1 MDTNNFINFIY
12 HRQKF
17 KPVLNEISQLD
28 VSDTLK
34 YKYIFKENSEQL
46 YFKNLNFKNFHTDSK
61 FNWDQL
67 EVMKNLNN
75 KPELYLSNLNYDPF
89 YLWNI
94 LDINYIL
101 HNIIEYNLLQ
111 VGMTNIF
118 LISVSLKYMHIIKLK
133 ILNFLDFFEKNS
145 YTIQIIFTIVIC
157 AYIGPVPIA
166 EFLKRYYIESKLLMS
181 NIILVSLYFIL
192 LDGLLKIIKLLNR
205 IIDILDNK

>member
-1 MDTNNFINFIY
+1 MYTNNFINFIH

-75 KPELYLSNLNYDPF
+75 KPELYLSDLNYDPF

-166 EFLKRYYIESKLLMS
+166 EFLKRNFVESNLLMS
-181 NIILVSLYFIL
+181 NIILTSLYFIF
-192 LDGLLKIIKLLNR
+192 LDGLFKIIKLLNR

>member
-1 MDTNNFINFIY
+1 MDTNNIINFIH

-28 VSDTLK
+28 ISDTLK
-34 YKYIFKENSEQL
+34 YKYIFKEKL
-46 YFKNLNFKNFHTDSK
+46 YFKNLNFKNFHTDPK

-75 KPELYLSNLNYDPF
+75 KPELYLSDLNYDPF

-145 YTIQIIFTIVIC
+145 YTIQIILTIVIC
-157 AYIGPVPIA
+157 AYISPVSIA

-192 LDGLLKIIKLLNR
+192 LDGFLKIIKLLNR